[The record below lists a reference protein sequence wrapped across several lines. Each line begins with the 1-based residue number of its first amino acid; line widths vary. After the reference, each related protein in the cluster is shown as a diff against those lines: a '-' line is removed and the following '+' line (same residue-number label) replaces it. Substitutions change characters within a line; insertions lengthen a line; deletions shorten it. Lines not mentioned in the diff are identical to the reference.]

1 MCGNSPFCEI
11 MWNEESKII
20 IIIIIIVI
28 IIIIIIIIII
38 VMITIEYSW
47 QSDSV
52 FTYWKIT
59 FEFRECQESY

>member
-1 MCGNSPFCEI
+1 MCGNSPSCEI

-20 IIIIIIVI
+20 IIIVI
-28 IIIIIIIIII
+28 IIIIII
-38 VMITIEYSW
+38 ITIEYSW

>member
-11 MWNEESKII
+11 IWNEESK
-20 IIIIIIVI
+20 IIIIIVI
-28 IIIIIIIIII
+28 IIIIIIII
-38 VMITIEYSW
+38 ITIEYSW

>member
-20 IIIIIIVI
+20 IIIIIII
-28 IIIIIIIIII
+28 II
-38 VMITIEYSW
+38 MITIEYSW

>member
-20 IIIIIIVI
+20 IIIIIVI
-28 IIIIIIIIII
+28 IIIII
-38 VMITIEYSW
+38 MITTEYSW

>member
-20 IIIIIIVI
+20 IIIVI
-28 IIIIIIIIII
+28 IIIII
-38 VMITIEYSW
+38 MITTEYSW